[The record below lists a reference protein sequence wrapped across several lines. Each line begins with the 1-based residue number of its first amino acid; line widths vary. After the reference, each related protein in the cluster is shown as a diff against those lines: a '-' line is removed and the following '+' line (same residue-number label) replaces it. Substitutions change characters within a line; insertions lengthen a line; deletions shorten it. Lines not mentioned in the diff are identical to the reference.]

1 MKLLPFD
8 LEKAKNGA
16 KVVTRGGRPARIIC
30 TDKKGTRPLVAL
42 VVDDDGEISL
52 SYFASGLYSFDKA
65 YSPYDLFLLDETP
78 EPTFGGRTYEIR
90 DDGSLRFS
98 DGENVGAEEVGELVE
113 AWNKAQWPK
122 YAQINAGGEC
132 RAWTA
137 SSWEAQWPKY
147 AQINAGVVWR
157 YHTNDNFGE
166 YWHSG
171 SKKWV
176 KRSVA
181 TPVRTWPH
189 ATPIARAEAAKI
201 IGEENL

>member
-16 KVVTRGGRPARIIC
+16 KVVTRSHKPARVIC
-30 TDKKGTRPLVAL
+30 TDKKGARPLVAL

-52 SYFASGLYSFDKA
+52 PYFASGLYSFDKA

-90 DDGSLRFS
+90 DDGSIRFS

-113 AWNKAQWPK
+113 AWNKTWGSKWK
-122 YAQINAGGEC
+122 YAKDHGGC
-132 RAWTA
+132 
-137 SSWEAQWPKY
+137 
-147 AQINAGVVWR
+147 VWR
-157 YHTNDNFGE
+157 YRNRRAPGQFWSPD
-166 YWHSG
+166 S
-171 SKKWV
+171 
-176 KRSVA
+176 
-181 TPVRTWPH
+181 H
-189 ATPIARAEAAKI
+189 AWMSSLFQPPMFEWNYASDITRAEAAKI